1 MKAILNR
8 LELLSLAKAADSIA
22 PNLAAMDALKG
33 VLLEAADDGKVTV
46 AATNLEVAL
55 ERRMS
60 AEILQP
66 GQLVLNARLFADM
79 LELLGGETVTISGE
93 DGKRVEITSESAGY
107 SIPALPA
114 KSFPRMEIPFPEDT
128 VPVTGIPAMAR
139 RTVFAVSENE
149 AQPLIFGDFA
159 TALKVYYSISHFLAP
174 T

>member
-93 DGKRVEITSESAGY
+93 DGKRVEITSESA
-107 SIPALPA
+107 S
-114 KSFPRMEIPFPEDT
+114 
-128 VPVTGIPAMAR
+128 
-139 RTVFAVSENE
+139 
-149 AQPLIFGDFA
+149 
-159 TALKVYYSISHFLAP
+159 
-174 T
+174 